1 MPKHIRILWILIQMR
16 NRNTG
21 KNPGGKPQN
30 IRIRIPNTADQEE
43 NLGKHHT
50 QYVQDMDVTGAVLR
64 DLAKHARLNHLE
76 RFETPGAIT
85 LVADEWTPESGLVTA
100 AQKLKRKPIQERYQQ
115 DLDRMYKK
123 I

>member
-1 MPKHIRILWILIQMR
+1 MLIKKSTFQKHDAIL
-16 NRNTG
+16 
-21 KNPGGKPQN
+21 
-30 IRIRIPNTADQEE
+30 
-43 NLGKHHT
+43 
-50 QYVQDMDVTGAVLR
+50 QDMDVTGAVLR

>member
-1 MPKHIRILWILIQMR
+1 
-16 NRNTG
+16 
-21 KNPGGKPQN
+21 
-30 IRIRIPNTADQEE
+30 
-43 NLGKHHT
+43 
-50 QYVQDMDVTGAVLR
+50 MDVTGAVLR
-64 DLAKHARLNHLE
+64 ELVKHSRLHQLE

-85 LVADEWTPESGLVTA
+85 LVAEEWTPESGLATA